1 MSANAVSTTTQDS
14 PALSS
19 KRRVAIIG
27 GLGLVF
33 GVSALRAAQAAVVLE
48 GHTFAGRI
56 KLAGVE
62 LVLNGTGVRAVAWFK
77 GYAAGL
83 YLAQKTT
90 DPQGVQTLPGPKRLR
105 MAMLQDVPA
114 TEFGKAFVKGVSRN
128 TEAAELDRLQAR
140 IQQFAQW
147 IDEGGPVRKSDVID
161 LDYVPTEGTQL
172 LLNGQRRGNVLPGED
187 FYSALLRSFVGQRP
201 FDAKL
206 KAGLLGLA

>member
-1 MSANAVSTTTQDS
+1 
-14 PALSS
+14 
-19 KRRVAIIG
+19 
-27 GLGLVF
+27 
-33 GVSALRAAQAAVVLE
+33 
-48 GHTFAGRI
+48 
-56 KLAGVE
+56 
-62 LVLNGTGVRAVAWFK
+62 
-77 GYAAGL
+77 
-83 YLAQKTT
+83 
-90 DPQGVQTLPGPKRLR
+90 
-105 MAMLQDVPA
+105 MLQDVPA

>member
-128 TEAAELDRLQAR
+128 TEAA
-140 IQQFAQW
+140 
-147 IDEGGPVRKSDVID
+147 
-161 LDYVPTEGTQL
+161 
-172 LLNGQRRGNVLPGED
+172 
-187 FYSALLRSFVGQRP
+187 
-201 FDAKL
+201 
-206 KAGLLGLA
+206 